1 MTTKVATFPDSAI
14 TTNTRVADH
23 LRRSLETRGCAIGCA
38 PTWGS
43 VKAAVE
49 AAGVRDE
56 DAFSS
61 IEIGCAQTG
70 SGVITV
76 ERDAHGAVEIREDRY

>member
-1 MTTKVATFPDSAI
+1 MAKVTTFPDPEI
-14 TTNTRVADH
+14 TTNARLADH
-23 LRRSLETRGCAIGCA
+23 LRRSLADRGCAIGSQ

-49 AAGVRDE
+49 AAGVTD
-56 DAFSS
+56 DTPFSS

-76 ERDAHGAVEIREDRY
+76 ERDEFGAVDIKENYR